1 MANCCAFAGKLELR
15 SALWISSVE
24 ADRETACELAIRLRR
39 VEAFAARPELHRE
52 ERLPLRAAQDRK
64 RQDLRDREVDRVEV
78 VPQVRFSP
86 RQRLR
91 DGAVADAYDRVRRR
105 DAHR

>member
-64 RQDLRDREVDRVEV
+64 RQDPRDREADRAEGG
-78 VPQVRFSP
+78 PPRRFSP
-86 RQRLR
+86 RQRLP
-91 DGAVADAYDRVRRR
+91 DGAVPDACGR
-105 DAHR
+105 